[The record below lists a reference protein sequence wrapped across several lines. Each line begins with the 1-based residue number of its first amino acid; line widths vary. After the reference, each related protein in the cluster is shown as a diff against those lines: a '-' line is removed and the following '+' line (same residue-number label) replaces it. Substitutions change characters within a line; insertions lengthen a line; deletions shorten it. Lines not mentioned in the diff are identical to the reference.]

1 MAIPIRNQILEKI
14 KEKEG
19 LTDKELNKI
28 LVKDEIVLTENE
40 FNKILLDLEILS
52 LIHI

>member
-19 LTDKELNKI
+19 LTDKELGKI
-28 LVKDEIVLTENE
+28 LVKDEIVLTENK
-40 FNKILLDLEILS
+40 FNKILLDLEIMG
-52 LIHI
+52 